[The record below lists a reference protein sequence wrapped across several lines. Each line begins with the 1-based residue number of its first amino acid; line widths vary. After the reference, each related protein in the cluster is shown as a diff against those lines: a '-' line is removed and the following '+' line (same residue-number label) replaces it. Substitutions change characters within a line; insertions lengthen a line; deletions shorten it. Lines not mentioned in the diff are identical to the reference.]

1 VESNPPSTQ
10 LHVTVTQPVP
20 ETVRLVL
27 SGELDMTGE
36 PLLRD
41 LSDALVLSDPEAV
54 ELDVGGLAFIDL
66 RGLRSL
72 GALWMN
78 LQRRAAV
85 TLTRTSR
92 AFDRLLAV
100 CSQSGAQAA
109 LPVAWATAS
118 R

>member
-1 VESNPPSTQ
+1 MESNPPSTQ
-10 LHVTVTQPVP
+10 LRVTVTQPVP
-20 ETVRLVL
+20 TTVRLEL

-36 PLLRD
+36 PLLQD

-72 GALWMN
+72 GALWMS

-92 AFDRLLAV
+92 AFDRQLAV
-100 CSQSGAQAA
+100 CSQSGVQAA
-109 LPVAWATAS
+109 LPVAWATAA